1 MRFAIVYSP
10 EIKESNLA
18 ISRRLV
24 GFERAIKRLEINYL
38 YPELFEF
45 KEEILYE
52 IHSKEHVERVK
63 RFFAS
68 QSAIKSAWSV
78 YTAAKLLKDYD
89 FVLVPTSGTGHAAT
103 KEKFRGYSFINDV
116 NLAIKVLRDLG
127 FQKISVLDTD
137 AHHGVGILEYIVND
151 PNSTYFCF
159 CGKTGRTA
167 DGKKLC
173 FGFESE
179 DEYIELIKNTLKSI
193 EDFSAEVLIWYVGQ
207 DSHEDEISDVNI
219 STHCFEKM
227 AELMNEKIG
236 RFKTLLILAGGSNEM
251 VTEELTS
258 AILKTL
264 FR

>member
-1 MRFAIVYSP
+1 MKFAIVYSP

-18 ISRRLV
+18 ISRRLI
-24 GFERAIKRLEINYL
+24 GFERAVKRLQVNYL

-63 RFFAS
+63 KFFAS
-68 QSAIKSAWSV
+68 QSTIKSAWSV
-78 YTAAKLLKDYD
+78 FTAAKLLKDYD
-89 FVLVPTSGTGHAAT
+89 FVFVPTSGTGHAAT

-127 FQKISVLDTD
+127 FRKISVLDTD
-137 AHHGVGILEYIVND
+137 AHHGIGILEYIADD

-159 CGKTGRTA
+159 CGKRGRTPN
-167 DGKKLC
+167 GRKFC
-173 FGFESE
+173 FGFKNEE
-179 DEYIELIKNTLKSI
+179 EYVELIRSTLKSI

-219 STHCFEKM
+219 STQCFEKM
-227 AELMNEKIG
+227 AKLMNEKIKS
-236 RFKTLLILAGGSNEM
+236 FKTLLILSGGSNER

-258 AILKTL
+258 IILKTL